1 MLLCI
6 SKMKLESQLVGYAI
20 LISINIMLFV
30 SIKEGAQIYQHFNFR
45 IKIMLVKV
53 VLFVK
58 MFKKAPFLI
67 CF

>member
-20 LISINIMLFV
+20 LIFINIMLFV

-53 VLFVK
+53 VLFV
-58 MFKKAPFLI
+58 
-67 CF
+67 